1 MYGFRSEGLRVKTLP
16 CYSRCTSYF
25 SATKV
30 RVPNPYGFRKC
41 SDCKRIAPGKAS
53 TPAGM
58 FLGKRAERFGC
69 WASPGRQKRELWAIH
84 PFSKGTGAPTG
95 MAPAQETACLNG
107 GTASALFLLHYD
119 THRVG
124 ATLHFSEDRLQR
136 RGRRS
141 RGVSTPGGVSQ
152 LPLPGGM
159 PDQEKCLLDVCYLSL
174 HCQRL

>member
-69 WASPGRQKRELWAIH
+69 WVSPGRQKRELWAIH
-84 PFSKGTGAPTG
+84 PFSKGMGAPTG
-95 MAPAQETACLNG
+95 MAPPRTVTQEWLGLFAISPIHYTLQWSRSYA
-107 GTASALFLLHYD
+107 TIAL
-119 THRVG
+119 
-124 ATLHFSEDRLQR
+124 R
-136 RGRRS
+136 RDYV
-141 RGVSTPGGVSQ
+141 GVSEAAG
-152 LPLPGGM
+152 L
-159 PDQEKCLLDVCYLSL
+159 
-174 HCQRL
+174 